1 MLAVICLLRIG
12 CLIVVDLLTGLL
24 LVVGL
29 VLCGWGCGWFDVG
42 LVCSCWFCDSVWV
55 LALVVCCLLVGG
67 FLFVYTLGWFDCGC
81 WRAGWVFGLVV

>member
-29 VLCGWGCGWFDVG
+29 VLCGWVAVDLVRVWCVVVGFVILFGC
-42 LVCSCWFCDSVWV
+42 
-55 LALVVCCLLVGG
+55 
-67 FLFVYTLGWFDCGC
+67 
-81 WRAGWVFGLVV
+81 